1 MVQKR
6 KEVIVMTS
14 RKDSHEWAEPP
25 WGKWEVLLS
34 VRGYKVKRISVKPGQ
49 RLSYQ
54 KHAKR
59 QEHWFAVEGK
69 GIVVLDGKE
78 IILEPGEAVDIPA
91 EAAHRAINPGLELFV
106 FIEVQR
112 GSYLGEDDIVRLEDS
127 YGRT

>member
-1 MVQKR
+1 MN
-6 KEVIVMTS
+6 TAN
-14 RKDSHEWAEPP
+14 DSYEWAEPP

-34 VRGYKVKRISVKPGQ
+34 VKGYKVKRISVKPGQ

-54 KHAKR
+54 KHARR

-78 IILEPGEAVDIPA
+78 IILVPGEAVDIPV
-91 EAAHRAINPGLELFV
+91 EAAHRAINPGIELFV